1 MVAERAVPV
10 GLSGALKATMAN
22 AGATGDPALLLGSAS
37 LTRDLLNRLLSH
49 PLWIMFGGRFF
60 PKVPLVNPRS
70 CLSWKKQMLLV
81 VPAVQLGVA
90 RVWQTPRP
98 QYRLHRSCV

>member
-37 LTRDLLNRLLSH
+37 LTRDLLNRLLPFTS
-49 PLWIMFGGRFF
+49 PLDNVWWQILPQSTSRE
-60 PKVPLVNPRS
+60 PTV
-70 CLSWKKQMLLV
+70 LS
-81 VPAVQLGVA
+81 
-90 RVWQTPRP
+90 
-98 QYRLHRSCV
+98 